1 MPVDLPRG
9 WIFILNDSAILNQ
22 KPYSSGDVAARLAI
36 LACLALC
43 LMFLAACGST
53 SQSTKPSAS
62 RPSATYLSAVGY
74 TVQVGAFKEERNS
87 INFANKLNKAG
98 VDAYHFLDTDGLFKV
113 RFGSFENRGKALTAA
128 EALQKKGL
136 IEEFWVT
143 MPKALL
149 NTPAEKAAM
158 RNSIINVAKRFE
170 GTPYKWGGTSAATGF
185 DCSGYTMTVYRLN
198 GLQMPRT
205 AREQF
210 AKGYSI
216 NLNQLQKGDLV
227 FFDTMNKGYASHV
240 GIYIG
245 NGIFIHAPRTG
256 KNIEEADLYSDYYK
270 KRYLGARAYF

>member
-1 MPVDLPRG
+1 MDNTTT
-9 WIFILNDSAILNQ
+9 LNYAHCTFRTLT
-22 KPYSSGDVAARLAI
+22 PRLALLI
-36 LACLALC
+36 CLAAG
-43 LMFLAACGST
+43 LMFLVSCGST
-53 SQSTKPSAS
+53 AQTKKSS
-62 RPSATYLSAVGY
+62 SKPSATYLSAVGY
-74 TVQVGAFKEERNS
+74 TVQVGAFKEEQNS

-113 RFGSFENRGKALTAA
+113 RFGSFDSRNKALSAA
-128 EALQKKGL
+128 ESLHKKGL

-143 MPKALL
+143 MPKAML

-158 RNSIINVAKRFE
+158 RNNIIAVAKRFE

-210 AKGYSI
+210 AKGHSI
-216 NLNQLQKGDLV
+216 SLSQLQKGDLV

-245 NGIFIHAPRTG
+245 NGRFIHAPRTG
-256 KNIEEADLYSDYYK
+256 KSIEEADLYSDYFK

>member
-1 MPVDLPRG
+1 M
-9 WIFILNDSAILNQ
+9 NDTLTLDN
-22 KPYSSGDVAARLAI
+22 KPYSFKEVAVRLAI
-36 LACLALC
+36 LTSLTLC
-43 LMFLAACGST
+43 LMILVACGST
-53 SQSTKPSAS
+53 SQSVKSS
-62 RPSATYLSAVGY
+62 GRSSATYLSAVGY

-113 RFGSFENRGKALTAA
+113 RFGSFENRNKALTAA

-149 NTPAEKAAM
+149 NTPAEKAVM
-158 RNSIINVAKRFE
+158 RDNILTVAKRFE
-170 GTPYKWGGTSAATGF
+170 GIPYKWGGTSAATGF

-205 AREQF
+205 ARDQF

-216 NLNQLQKGDLV
+216 SLNQLQKGDLV

>member
-1 MPVDLPRG
+1 MNNLAPAANTYCNPKSLAPR
-9 WIFILNDSAILNQ
+9 IALLFCMA
-22 KPYSSGDVAARLAI
+22 V
-36 LACLALC
+36 CLAL
-43 LMFLAACGST
+43 LVSCGST
-53 SQSTKPSAS
+53 AQTKKTTSK
-62 RPSATYLSAVGY
+62 PSATYLSAVGY
-74 TVQVGAFKEERNS
+74 TVQVGAFKEEQNS
-87 INFANKLNKAG
+87 INFANKLNKTG

-113 RFGSFENRGKALTAA
+113 RFGSFDSRSKALAAA
-128 EALQKKGL
+128 ESLRNKGL

-143 MPKALL
+143 MPKAIL

-158 RNSIINVAKRFE
+158 RNKIISVAKRFE
-170 GTPYKWGGTSAATGF
+170 GIPYKWGGTSAATGF

-216 NLNQLQKGDLV
+216 SLNQLQKGDLV

-245 NGIFIHAPRTG
+245 NGQFIHAPRTG
-256 KNIEEADLYSDYYK
+256 KSIEEADLYSSYYK